1 MEGIARVH
9 AGFFRTGL
17 ECRAWIQILSMLLEK
32 NVRPSEGGRDC
43 ILPEFLPP
51 CCRKKC
57 VAIGR
62 ALSQSS

>member
-17 ECRAWIQILSMLLEK
+17 ECRARIQILSMLLEK

-43 ILPEFLPP
+43 ILPEFLPS
-51 CCRKKC
+51 CRRKKC